1 MNYTIQ
7 NKNLDKN
14 RVFILQKSELEKRL
28 DPQTYHT
35 ERRNIINALKKSGHK
50 LETLKFVSSFNK
62 NIVKEIPENLPYL
75 GLENIESNTG
85 SYIQTNEK
93 ESISSAILFDKGKV
107 LFPKLRPYLNKVYFA
122 EFDGVCS
129 TEFHILDSKKVSNE
143 YLANFLR
150 TNLVVNQTKY
160 LMSGNTLPRLQ
171 TEDIESLLIPIL
183 PKEKEDLINE
193 IMRDAFA
200 HKKQSEAEANKLLA
214 SIDDYLLSELGIT
227 LPVEHNVEYAISS
240 YQGFELNKHNSV
252 VKKGRLFLTRHSE
265 IEGGRFDPKLYKK
278 VTKDLLNALNHSK
291 YPRTTLKS
299 IIIQSISGD
308 WGIDDIENYD
318 TTEFVRCLVIRAT
331 EFDNK
336 GNLNVESNR
345 AKFRLIAKQKYT
357 TLNIRTGDLLIEK
370 SGGSE
375 NQPVGRIAILSKE
388 LTEQY
393 ILGYS
398 NFVHK
403 IRIDTNRAYPEFV
416 FNYLKTLH
424 NIKVTNVMQSQTN
437 GIRNLI
443 LNEYFAL
450 PISLPPLDKQQEI
463 ITHISEIRKQAKFL
477 QIEATNILETAKQKV
492 EQIILSK

>member
-1 MNYTIQ
+1 MTYAIQ
-7 NKNLDKN
+7 NKNFDKN

-28 DPQTYHT
+28 DPSTYHP
-35 ERRNIINALKKSGHK
+35 ERRNVINALKKSGHK
-50 LETLKFVSSFNK
+50 LEPLKFISTFDK

-85 SYIQTNEK
+85 TYIQTNEK

-183 PKEKEDLINE
+183 PTEKEDLINKM
-193 IMRDAFA
+193 MRNAFTY
-200 HKKQSEAEANKLLA
+200 KKQSEAAVEKLLA
-214 SIDDYLLSELGIT
+214 GIDDYLLGELGIT
-227 LPVEHNVEYAISS
+227 LPAENSVNDFAIK
-240 YQGFELNKHNSV
+240 QNGFELNNQNSV
-252 VKKGRLFLTRHSE
+252 VQKGRLFLTRFKE
-265 IEGGRFDPKLYKK
+265 IGGGRFDPKLYTNA
-278 VTKDLLNALNHSK
+278 TKNLLNSLKSSK
-291 YPRTTLKS
+291 YTMSKLKS
-299 IIIQSISGD
+299 IITQSIAGD
-308 WGIDDIENYD
+308 WGNDDTENFD
-318 TTEFVRCLVIRAT
+318 TENFVRCLVIRAT
-331 EFDNK
+331 EFENK
-336 GNLNVESNR
+336 GNLNVNGDR
-345 AKFRLIAKQKYT
+345 AKYRLIDKQKYAA
-357 TLNIRTGDLLIEK
+357 LNIKTNDLLIEK

-375 NQPVGRIAILSKE
+375 NQPVGRIAILSKD
-388 LTEQY
+388 LTDQY
-393 ILGYS
+393 TLGYS

-403 IRIDTNRAYPEFV
+403 IRIDTNKAYPEYV
-416 FNYLKTLH
+416 FDYLKTLH
-424 NIKVTNVMQSQTN
+424 NIKITDVMQSQTN

-450 PISLPPLDKQQEI
+450 LISLPSLEKQKEIANHIQTIRDKANDLKTNATQILQ
-463 ITHISEIRKQAKFL
+463 QAKEK
-477 QIEATNILETAKQKV
+477 IEKLILG
-492 EQIILSK
+492 